1 MLHRL
6 LSEAAAGHP
15 GKAALVDGDRVLTYA
30 ELDRAVNRLAR
41 VLREAGVGRG
51 DRVAI
56 LLDKSAEAIVSIYGV
71 LAAGAAYVP
80 LDPQAPPARRR
91 RIITD
96 CSPRLLLCR
105 DPDDAETLREEPA
118 GTPRG
123 EPAGNTRV
131 LSVAEVCAGEAA
143 TSSASAESVSADHVR
158 AKAGGD
164 DLAYILYTSG
174 STGVPK
180 GAAFTH
186 RNGLAFVRW
195 AAEEF
200 AVTGA
205 DRVASFA
212 PLHFDLSVFDVF
224 ASAAAAATLVLVP
237 RRVSVFPA
245 ELASFVRSR
254 EITVWYSTPS
264 ALTLLLRHGRPV
276 PRDLAGLRVI
286 LFAGEVFPAP
296 RLAELADLAPHARL
310 ANLYGPTETNV
321 CTWTQVRRP
330 IDPGTPVPIGRPV
343 PGVSTTVIGDD
354 GTPVRAGEVGELY
367 VRGPTV
373 MRGYWNDPDR
383 TERALVRL
391 PGAQGVF
398 YATGDL
404 VRVDG
409 DGVHHFHGRRDDQV
423 KSAGHRIELGEV
435 EIVLHGHPSVAECA
449 VLAVP
454 DPDITNRIVGSV
466 VAPGVS
472 AAELAR
478 HCARRLPPY
487 MVPHRFE
494 LLDSLPKTSTGKT
507 DRRALRDLAAAAEP
521 R

>member
-1 MLHRL
+1 VLHRL
-6 LSEAAAGHP
+6 LSEAAANHP
-15 GKAALVDGDRVLTYA
+15 GKVALVDGDRVLTYA

-41 VLREAGVGRG
+41 ALREAEVRRG

-56 LLDKSAEAIVSIYGV
+56 LQNKSAEAIVSIYGV

-80 LDPQAPPARRR
+80 LDPQAPPARQRQ
-91 RIITD
+91 IIAD
-96 CSPRLLLCR
+96 CSPRLLLCGG
-105 DPDDAETLREEPA
+105 PDKTGTPGGDPA
-118 GTPRG
+118 GQ
-123 EPAGNTRV
+123 TRV
-131 LSVAEVCAGEAA
+131 LRVAGVSPEEAA
-143 TSSASAESVSADHVR
+143 TSSASSAPLR
-158 AKAGGD
+158 LKADGE

-180 GAAFTH
+180 GVALTH

-195 AAEEF
+195 AVEEF
-200 AVTGA
+200 TVTDA
-205 DRVASFA
+205 DRLASLA
-212 PLHFDLSVFDVF
+212 PLHFDLSIFDVF
-224 ASAAAAATLVLVP
+224 AAAAAAATLVLVP

-245 ELASFVRSR
+245 ELADFIGSR
-254 EITVWYSTPS
+254 QITVWYSTPS

-296 RLAELADLAPHARL
+296 RLAELAELAPHARL

-330 IDPGTPVPIGRPV
+330 VDPATPVPIGRPI
-343 PGVSTTVIGDD
+343 PGVSTAVIGDD
-354 GTPVRAGEVGELY
+354 GTPVGPGGVGELY

-373 MRGYWNDPDR
+373 MRGYWNDADR

-391 PGAQGVF
+391 PGTQGLS
-398 YATGDL
+398 YATGDI

-409 DGVHHFHGRRDDQV
+409 TGVHHFLGRRDDQV

-435 EIVLHGHPSVAECA
+435 ETAIHSHPSVAECA

-454 DPDITNRIVGSV
+454 DPDITNRIVGCV
-466 VAPGVS
+466 AAPGVS
-472 AAELAR
+472 AAQLAR
-478 HCARRLPPY
+478 HCAQRLPPY

-507 DRRALRDLAAAAEP
+507 DRRVLRELAAAEP
-521 R
+521 AARPETRP

>member
-6 LSEAAAGHP
+6 LSEAAAQHP
-15 GKAALVDGDRVLTYA
+15 GRVALVDGDRVLTYA
-30 ELDRAVNRLAR
+30 GLDRAVNRLAR
-41 VLREAGVGRG
+41 VLRGAGVRRG

-56 LLDKSAEAIVSIYGV
+56 LLDKSAEAIVSMYAA

-80 LDPQAPPARRR
+80 LDPYAPPARQRQ
-91 RIITD
+91 IIAD
-96 CSPRLLLCR
+96 CSPRLVLCGG
-105 DPDDAETLREEPA
+105 PGAT
-118 GTPRG
+118 GTPGG
-123 EPAGNTRV
+123 EPVWGTRALRV
-131 LSVAEVCAGEAA
+131 PDVCAEEAA
-143 TSSASAESVSADHVR
+143 PSTVTSAPLRLMGDE
-158 AKAGGD
+158 D

-180 GAAFTH
+180 GVALTH

-200 AVTGA
+200 DLTVT
-205 DRVASFA
+205 DRLASLA

-224 ASAAAAATLVLVP
+224 ASAAAAAAVVLAP

-245 ELASFVRSR
+245 ELAGFVRSR
-254 EITVWYSTPS
+254 QITVWYSAPS
-264 ALTLLLRHGRPV
+264 ALTLLLRNGRPGR
-276 PRDLAGLRVI
+276 RDLAGLRVI

-296 RLAELADLAPHARL
+296 RLAELAELAPHARL

-330 IDPGTPVPIGRPV
+330 VDPATPVPIGRPV
-343 PGVSTTVIGDD
+343 PGVSTAVIGDD
-354 GTPVRAGEVGELY
+354 GTPVGPGDAGELY

-391 PGAQGVF
+391 PGTRGLF

-409 DGVHHFHGRRDDQV
+409 TGVHHFLGRRDDQV

-435 EIVLHGHPSVAECA
+435 ETVLHSHPSVAECA

-454 DPDITNRIVGSV
+454 DPDITNRIVGCV

-472 AAELAR
+472 AARLAR
-478 HCARRLPPY
+478 HCAQRLPPY

-507 DRRALRDLAAAAEP
+507 DRRVLRDLAAAGRP
-521 R
+521 PGS

>member
-6 LSEAAAGHP
+6 LSEAAANHP
-15 GKAALVDGDRVLTYA
+15 GEVALVDGDRVLTYA
-30 ELDRAVNRLAR
+30 DLDRAVNRLAR
-41 VLREAGVGRG
+41 VLREAGVRRG

-80 LDPQAPPARRR
+80 LDPHAPPARHRQ
-91 RIITD
+91 IIAD
-96 CSPRLLLCR
+96 CSPRLLLCGNT
-105 DPDDAETLREEPA
+105 DDTGTSGGDSA
-118 GTPRG
+118 GQ
-123 EPAGNTRV
+123 TRV
-131 LSVAEVCAGEAA
+131 LRVAGVCAEEAA
-143 TSSASAESVSADHVR
+143 TSSVSSAPLRMEAD
-158 AKAGGD
+158 GD

-174 STGVPK
+174 STGGPK
-180 GAAFTH
+180 GVALTH

-195 AAEEF
+195 AVEEF
-200 AVTGA
+200 TVTGT
-205 DRVASFA
+205 DRLASLA

-224 ASAAAAATLVLVP
+224 ASAAAAAALVLVP
-237 RRVSVFPA
+237 RRVTVFPA
-245 ELASFVRSR
+245 ELAGFVRNQR
-254 EITVWYSTPS
+254 ITVWYSTPS
-264 ALTLLLRHGRPV
+264 VLTLLLRYGRPAL
-276 PRDLAGLRVI
+276 RDLAGLRVI

-296 RLAELADLAPHARL
+296 RLAELAELAPHARL

-330 IDPGTPVPIGRPV
+330 VDPAAPVPIGQPI
-343 PGVSTTVIGDD
+343 PGVSTAVIGDD
-354 GTPVRAGEVGELY
+354 GTPVGPDEIGELY

-373 MRGYWNDPDR
+373 MRGYWNDPGR

-391 PGAQGVF
+391 PGTQGLS

-409 DGVHHFHGRRDDQV
+409 TGVHHFLGRRDDQI

-435 EIVLHGHPSVAECA
+435 ETVLHGHPSVAECA

-454 DPDITNRIVGSV
+454 DPDITNRIVGCV

-472 AAELAR
+472 AAELAG
-478 HCARRLPPY
+478 HCAQHLPPY

-507 DRRALRDLAAAAEP
+507 DRRNLRDLAAGSAPHAETRP
-521 R
+521 